1 MIRNNELQLTSN
13 LSEIEHV
20 LQQST
25 MNVTSR
31 EQMRQFDGKCYW
43 FHRVILDNHIQF
55 PPGIS
60 QDANEAR
67 RLAYRHLV
75 DVCCNAGG
83 VKMKM
88 LTANRVKVGKGQQI
102 DKEDLD
108 INGNQLTISS
118 SNFHSSLSATY
129 ITTAD
134 LSCLSHCQMVY

>member
-1 MIRNNELQLTSN
+1 MIRNNELQPSSD

-20 LQQST
+20 LEQST

-60 QDANEAR
+60 QDANQSR

-75 DVCCNAGG
+75 DVCTNIGG

-88 LTANRVKVGKGQQI
+88 LTGNRVKVVKGEQF

-108 INGNQLTISS
+108 INGNEQLCLLLFIHLRFPF
-118 SNFHSSLSATY
+118 SNLHIHS
-129 ITTAD
+129 
-134 LSCLSHCQMVY
+134 